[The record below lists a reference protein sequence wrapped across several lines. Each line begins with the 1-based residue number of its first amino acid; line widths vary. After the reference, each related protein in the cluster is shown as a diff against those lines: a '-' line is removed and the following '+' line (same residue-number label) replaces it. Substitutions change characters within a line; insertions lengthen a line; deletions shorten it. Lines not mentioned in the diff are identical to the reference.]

1 MNLNEI
7 KPGESCRVSDISLTG
22 PLKRRILD
30 MGVTKGVKVKVMK
43 IAPLGDPIELS
54 VRGYNLSLRKKE
66 AENIEVTMEGSD
78 E

>member
-30 MGVTKGVKVKVMK
+30 MGVTK
-43 IAPLGDPIELS
+43 E
-54 VRGYNLSLRKKE
+54 
-66 AENIEVTMEGSD
+66 
-78 E
+78 